1 MSKRTTIYAGAT
13 YAKGGDGLDKD
24 LDADASFGE
33 FIDRADYNGY
43 QFGLGLNHTF

>member
-1 MSKRTTIYAGAT
+1 MKLATRINSYFRAG
-13 YAKGGDGLDKD
+13 DKD